1 MQRVPVISEA
11 VRSIGYE
18 GRTLEV
24 EFDDSGVY
32 QYFDVPE
39 AVYGELMLSES
50 IGHYVATRI
59 RGLYRYVRVG

>member
-18 GRTLEV
+18 GGTLEV

-39 AVYGELMLSES
+39 PVYAELMLSES
-50 IGHYVATRI
+50 IGRYVATRI
-59 RGLYRYVRVG
+59 RDR